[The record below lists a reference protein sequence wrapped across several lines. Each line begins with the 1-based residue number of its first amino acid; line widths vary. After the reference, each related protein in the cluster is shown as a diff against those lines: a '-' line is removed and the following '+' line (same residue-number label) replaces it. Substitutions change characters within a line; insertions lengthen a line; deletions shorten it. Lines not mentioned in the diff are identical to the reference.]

1 MIGNGKSHVGKM
13 DTIPTDSNIDTRIE
27 ICILSNVIVPTQRYA
42 EEVWEGNTKL
52 VKQLETVQMTAA
64 KVYYDAQVRRVIQ
77 Y

>member
-1 MIGNGKSHVGKM
+1 M
-13 DTIPTDSNIDTRIE
+13 DTIPTDSNLDTRIE

>member
-1 MIGNGKSHVGKM
+1 MGKGKSHVGKM
-13 DTIPTDSNIDTRIE
+13 DTIPTDSNLDTRIE